1 MADGKLLA
9 GNYEIIHLT
18 VHRFK
23 KANDQKQYPLNQQIA
38 LKPGLLKPS
47 IPQKA
52 NLKWSAILL
61 QAMGSNP
68 KQFPCNH
75 SATFPVIFFFR
86 FVCVVKGSS
95 DDVHAIIFIIPD
107 YEYSCLWLI
116 MLYNSC
122 RVYILTSQTVFE
134 SEECTKWRLE
144 VSDSSKSRNIWLR
157 LSKSRKTVTEHLHS
171 FLSSSNIWL

>member
-52 NLKWSAILL
+52 NLKWSAILI
-61 QAMGSNP
+61 QAMVSNP
-68 KQFPCNH
+68 VLQ
-75 SATFPVIFFFR
+75 TM
-86 FVCVVKGSS
+86 GSS
-95 DDVHAIIFIIPD
+95 PTISIGQQYYKQWSA
-107 YEYSCLWLI
+107 EQL
-116 MLYNSC
+116 
-122 RVYILTSQTVFE
+122 QTE
-134 SEECTKWRLE
+134 SKIQQ
-144 VSDSSKSRNIWLR
+144 KY
-157 LSKSRKTVTEHLHS
+157 
-171 FLSSSNIWL
+171 